1 MTRRQRRW
9 NSSEMMWNTQI
20 IIKLPP
26 VLLVAYC
33 CLVVFIICVWN
44 QWCPT
49 YCMFLLF
56 MTILIQ
62 IDRLDL
68 VHCVSTWLYWSQIRV
83 KLAWKCL
90 SPPTENSEIKVQ
102 DCWVIMTFLNKSW
115 PHPLTDNISL
125 YSVPSLSVFTC
136 KRTHACV
143 CTHASV
149 SETKR
154 SSHFIDL
161 LTAIPICQKV

>member
-1 MTRRQRRW
+1 MI
-9 NSSEMMWNTQI
+9 WNTQI

-33 CLVVFIICVWN
+33 CFLVFIICVWN

-68 VHCVSTWLYWSQIRV
+68 VHCVSTWLYWSQIKV

-90 SPPTENSEIKVQ
+90 SPPTKNLEIKVQ
-102 DCWVIMTFLNKSW
+102 NCWVSMTFLNKSR

-125 YSVPSLSVFTC
+125 DCCTVSFCLHVQMHTC
-136 KRTHACV
+136 LCV
-143 CTHASV
+143 YTCIS
-149 SETKR
+149 
-154 SSHFIDL
+154 FWN
-161 LTAIPICQKV
+161 